1 MDINEARSKPFIA
14 MTCVFAALLVLATLV
29 PADKSQDVAE
39 LAATASDG
47 GAVAVVGAR

>member
-14 MTCVFAALLVLATLV
+14 MTCVFAALLVLVSLL
-29 PADKSQDVAE
+29 PSDKGRDVAE

-47 GAVAVVGAR
+47 GTVAVVGAR